1 MAAEFFNNLK
11 LFLYIQK
18 SNVKTA
24 FLNKADAL
32 INVLM
37 MLINNL
43 AFFFYVVGHLSAQ
56 GNHQW
61 LGHRRN
67 GASLY
72 GHQQR
77 FCFFC
82 PVCPRHSGPARIH
95 RQRNAGQLSCHPQK
109 SVVYDFNVR
118 VDFCQLGRLPHRAAG
133 FLLVGIS

>member
-43 AFFFYVVGHLSAQ
+43 AFFFMWWVD
-56 GNHQW
+56 
-61 LGHRRN
+61 R
-67 GASLY
+67 
-72 GHQQR
+72 
-77 FCFFC
+77 
-82 PVCPRHSGPARIH
+82 
-95 RQRNAGQLSCHPQK
+95 K
-109 SVVYDFNVR
+109 SVV
-118 VDFCQLGRLPHRAAG
+118 
-133 FLLVGIS
+133 